1 MFDSLAQ
8 KFQDLFT
15 PLVGKKKLTEENLTD
30 AVRKVRLALLD
41 ADVNYSV
48 ASQFVKRIKEKSLG
62 ETLLKSVKADEL
74 FIKIVHDELVEL
86 MGGEEPTLISEGV
99 MLLCGLQGSG
109 KTTTAVKL
117 AAYLQKQDAKKK
129 ILIAACD
136 LARPAAIAQLQ
147 TLGEKAGIDVFTLED
162 AKSPLRVAKKAQEK
176 MRKEGYDLLIV
187 DTAGRLHIDEALMEE
202 LKEIKDLLR
211 PQEVLFVAN
220 ATTGQDAVKTAQEF
234 DRLLSITGSVLTM
247 LDGTARAGC
256 ALSITDITKK
266 PLKFEGIGEKT
277 EDFQLFNPKSM
288 ADRVLGMG
296 DVINLVKRAE
306 EHMDESESKK
316 MEKKLRKAAFTYDDY
331 LKQMGMIK
339 KMGSLKGIMKMLPG
353 AANMGDMDL
362 SEKEFTQTEA
372 MILSM
377 TQSERRERVELLPSR
392 RRRIASGS
400 GTSLD
405 AVNRMVKSFK
415 RLKKLCKS
423 LPKNMKGIP
432 KLNQMQMEKN
442 LWQ

>member
-1 MFDSLAQ
+1 M
-8 KFQDLFT
+8 
-15 PLVGKKKLTEENLTD
+15 
-30 AVRKVRLALLD
+30 
-41 ADVNYSV
+41 
-48 ASQFVKRIKEKSLG
+48 
-62 ETLLKSVKADEL
+62 
-74 FIKIVHDELVEL
+74 
-86 MGGEEPTLISEGV
+86 EG
-99 MLLCGLQGSG
+99 
-109 KTTTAVKL
+109 
-117 AAYLQKQDAKKK
+117 
-129 ILIAACD
+129 
-136 LARPAAIAQLQ
+136 
-147 TLGEKAGIDVFTLED
+147 
-162 AKSPLRVAKKAQEK
+162 AKSPVRVAEKAHTK

-187 DTAGRLHIDEALMEE
+187 NTAGRLHVDEPLMKE
-202 LKEIKDLLR
+202 LKEIKEVLN

-234 DRLLSITGSVLTM
+234 DQLLSITGSILTM
-247 LDGTARAGC
+247 LDGTTRAGS
-256 ALSITDITKK
+256 ALSILEITKK
-266 PLKFEGIGEKT
+266 PLKFEGVGEKT

-306 EHMDESESKK
+306 EHMDEDESKR

-353 AANMGDMDL
+353 APDMGDMDL
-362 SEKEFTQTEA
+362 SEKEFKQTEA

-377 TQSERRERVELLPSR
+377 TGKEREERVELIPSR

-400 GTSLD
+400 GTTLD

-415 RLKKLCKS
+415 QLKKLCKN

-432 KLNQMQMEKN
+432 NLKQNQMEKS

>member
-15 PLVGKKKLTEENLTD
+15 PLRGKKTLTEDNVSD

-48 ASQFVKRIKEKSLG
+48 ASQFVKRVKEKALG

-74 FIKIVHDELVEL
+74 FIKIVHDELVAL
-86 MGGEEPTLISEGV
+86 MGGDEPTLKSEGV

-117 AAYLQKQDAKKK
+117 AAYVRKEDPKKK

-136 LARPAAIAQLQ
+136 LARPAAITQLMV
-147 TLGEKAGIDVFTLED
+147 LGEKAGIDVFTLEG
-162 AKSPLRVAKKAQEK
+162 ANSPVRVAKKAHEK

-187 DTAGRLHIDEALMEE
+187 DTAGRLHIDEALMKELSQVKEE
-202 LKEIKDLLR
+202 LN

-234 DRLLSITGSVLTM
+234 DRLLTITGSILTM
-247 LDGTARAGC
+247 LDGNARAGS
-256 ALSITDITKK
+256 ALSIMEITKK
-266 PLKFEGIGEKT
+266 PLKFEGIGEKI

-306 EHMDESESKK
+306 EHIDEEESKR

-339 KMGSLKGIMKMLPG
+339 KMGSLKGILKMLPG
-353 AANMGDMDL
+353 VPDMGDMDL
-362 SEKEFTQTEA
+362 SEKEFKQTEA

-377 TQSERRERVELLPSR
+377 TQKERAERAPLIPSR

-415 RLKKLCKS
+415 QLKKLCKS

-432 KLNQMQMEKN
+432 NLKQKQMEKS